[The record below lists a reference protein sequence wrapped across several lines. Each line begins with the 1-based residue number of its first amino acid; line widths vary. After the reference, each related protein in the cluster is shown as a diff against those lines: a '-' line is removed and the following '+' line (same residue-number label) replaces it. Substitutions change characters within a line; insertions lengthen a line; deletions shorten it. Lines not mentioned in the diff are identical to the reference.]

1 MFLVWLLGVGVFGDD
16 YRTAAVEGDGVPVEV
31 ATVVF
36 AGVSTVAAFVAGYK
50 APHTFR
56 ADLDADEIA
65 TPILPR
71 DVERGWSGPDLPMRG
86 AAVRDGSTRRG
97 PANDA
102 VDYTEED

>member
-1 MFLVWLLGVGVFGDD
+1 MVEAKVVAATGAVPLASAVAMFLVWLLGVTVFGDD

-36 AGVSTVAAFVAGYK
+36 AVVSTAATFLAGFS

-56 ADLDADEIA
+56 ADLDADEVA

-71 DVERGWSGPDLPMRG
+71 EVE
-86 AAVRDGSTRRG
+86 
-97 PANDA
+97 
-102 VDYTEED
+102 